1 MNIEGIIIETLKREV
16 TPAIGCTEPVAVA
29 LAAAK
34 CKELLKSDELFY
46 LEVFVSPNI
55 YKNGL
60 AVGVPPTEEVGLDI
74 AAALGF
80 VGGDSSKGL
89 QVLAD
94 ITTEELIQAKLLLGN
109 GKIKLGIKDTKEKVY
124 IEAIVYSQAGMVSA
138 IIQGNHSNFVYLE
151 VKGESIHD
159 TRYVNLRERDSSE
172 LLYTLNIR
180 TLIGAIEKIPRE
192 AIAFLLEGLEMN
204 ERVAMRGLD
213 EKLGMGVGYT
223 LKESIKRGILS
234 DDFMNHAKMLTA
246 AASDARMS
254 GISLPV
260 MSSNGSGNN
269 GLIAILPILAYKRKF
284 SVSEESI
291 ARALAM
297 SHIINS
303 YIKHYIG
310 RLSVLCGCAVAAG
323 TGAGVAIAWLMG
335 GTLEQI
341 DGVIKNTL
349 GDISGM
355 VCDGAKVGCALKL
368 STSASAAIQAAILA
382 VNNQVIPAGN
392 GIVAE
397 SAEETI
403 NNLKLLSEEGMGR
416 ADEVILKVMKGRK
429 SKEIA

>member
-1 MNIEGIIIETLKREV
+1 MNLEEIIIETLKREV

-34 CKELLKSDELFY
+34 CKDLLKSDDLLY
-46 LEVFVSPNI
+46 LEIFVSPNV

-60 AVGVPPTEEVGLDI
+60 AVGVPPTREVGLDI

-89 QVLAD
+89 QVLKN
-94 ITTEELIQAKLLLGN
+94 ITTEELIEASLLVGN
-109 GKIKLGIKDTKEKVY
+109 GRIRLGIKDTKEKVY
-124 IEAIVYSQAGMVSA
+124 IGAIAYTQSGIAKA
-138 IIQGNHSNFVYLE
+138 IIQGNHSSFVYLE
-151 VKGESIHD
+151 VKGNTILDNRDVKIH
-159 TRYVNLRERDSSE
+159 EKGSSE
-172 LLYTLNIR
+172 LLYSLNIS
-180 TLIGAIEKIPRE
+180 TLIKAIEEIPKE
-192 AIAFLLEGLEMN
+192 SIDFLLEGLDMN
-204 ERVAMRGLD
+204 ERIAMRGLD

-223 LKESIKRGILS
+223 LKESIRSGILS
-234 DDFMNHAKMLTA
+234 DDIMNHAKMLTA

-269 GLIAILPILAYKRKF
+269 GLTAILPIVAYRRKF
-284 SVSEESI
+284 SASDEAI

-310 RLSVLCGCAVAAG
+310 RLSALCGCAVAAG

-335 GTLEQI
+335 GTLDQI
-341 DGVIKNTL
+341 EGVIKNTL

-368 STSASAAIQAAILA
+368 STSASAAIQAALLA
-382 VNNQVIPAGN
+382 INNQVIPAGN

-397 SAEETI
+397 SVEETI

-416 ADEVILKVMKGRK
+416 VDEVILKVMKSRLNIG
-429 SKEIA
+429 IA